1 MMRRRSAPAS
11 RLVGRF
17 LFAPRGLARGP
28 DRLDGLMAPER
39 VRRMFQAIANT
50 YDLQNRFLSAWLDT
64 HWRNVFVSYLRLAP
78 GEHLGD
84 VAVGTGEIAI
94 RACRR
99 YPGVRV
105 TGIDFS
111 PDMLRVARRKIRER
125 GLQDRI
131 QLRQGD
137 MRKIPADTG
146 TFDAVT
152 ISFGIRNVLE
162 RDVVLQECFRILKPG
177 GSLFVMEPG
186 FLEVP
191 ALGALYRF
199 YFDHAMP
206 LIGNLLS
213 GTDYA
218 YTYLSETVY
227 AFPADA
233 DFLRLFDEAGFVQSR
248 ATRVSYGIAR
258 IYRGRKP
265 LAAEARARRTRRP

>member
-1 MMRRRSAPAS
+1 MMRRREAPVS
-11 RLVGRF
+11 RAVGRI
-17 LFAPRGLARGP
+17 LFAPRSLAHGP
-28 DRLDGLMAPER
+28 DRLDGLMTPDK

-50 YDLQNRFLSAWLDT
+50 YDLQNRFLSLWLDT
-64 HWRNVFVSYLRLAP
+64 HWRNVFVRYLRLAP
-78 GEHLGD
+78 GSHLGD
-84 VAVGTGEIAI
+84 IAVGTAEIAI

-99 YPGVRV
+99 YPGIRV

-111 PDMLRVARRKIRER
+111 PDMLRVARRKIREH
-125 GLQDRI
+125 GLEDRVD
-131 QLRQGD
+131 LRQGD
-137 MRKIPADTG
+137 MRKIPADSG

-162 RDVVLQECFRILKPG
+162 RDAVLRECFRVLRPG
-177 GSLFVMEPG
+177 GRLLIMEPG
-186 FLEVP
+186 FLDLP
-191 ALGALYRF
+191 ALGAVYRF

-206 LIGNLLS
+206 FIGNLLS

-233 DFLRLFDEAGFVQSR
+233 DFLRLFGDAGFLDMGVVHV
-248 ATRVSYGIAR
+248 TYGIAR

-265 LAAEARARRTRRP
+265 PQAGSRKAGMT